1 MPAIPTLGAFLES
14 TLVHRETLAS
24 PANSTAVASQKA
36 LEVICAWPVSGQYG
50 PGTRAL
56 YVSPRTN
63 KESQNGALT
72 KISRYYILIAA
83 CVVARKVEWIRNAC
97 LAAVLLFPAIA
108 ALHAIVLAVLHVEGA
123 VDMDIYGAFQLCAI
137 GILTAP
143 ATVRLSQTYFNNPGR
158 NIIFIW
164 TVLLLAGL
172 LSLIVE
178 FMRLEGIAVPR
189 SAAACMAWAGGKGP
203 FPYGDDCNLKCSPGD
218 GPTSSL
224 REGSTDNIYV
234 VPTPNKLSFNTT
246 TLLAA
251 ACCIPAILSLVSM
264 WIKIMDH
271 NWEKL
276 SDGSRKH
283 QEPDGTIKGTNG
295 ATVSE
300 MTKIGETIKD
310 LMSLIEVPVMAAA
323 VLAILIKGE
332 MNFWSRQ
339 VYYQTEPIT
348 SIGQWAPIVG
358 SGLAVLGSLYLLVA
372 AEMDAAGKGDKQK
385 QCKECARSETTTSS
399 RRQSGTSTEDQ
410 ELETRTP
417 IHQTPTLG
425 NEPLVRQPTALSL
438 KDKGGRRKVAHILNW
453 ASENIA
459 IRTHS
464 QYEKGGF
471 KRDHRSTYPETPGEH
486 YKNSKLLADKAKYGE
501 SRAPSFVSSRGS
513 IDNGEGSSR
522 SARSPTRHE
531 SYPISS
537 PSPARSRSRHHRDHS
552 RSFPTDGRL
561 HTSSCYP
568 NPEGSL
574 REWSQNLHP
583 FSGGVLSR
591 SRADSSSD
599 TPISPTTI
607 TSPTQINPTIIVSS
621 AGAE

>member
-1 MPAIPTLGAFLES
+1 MPAIPPLETLLEN
-14 TLVHRETLAS
+14 TLVHREILAS
-24 PANSTAVASQKA
+24 PQNSTVVASAKA

-56 YVSPRTN
+56 
-63 KESQNGALT
+63 
-72 KISRYYILIAA
+72 YYILIAA

-97 LAAVLLFPAIA
+97 LAAVLLFPAVA
-108 ALHAIVLAVLHVEGA
+108 ALHAIALAVLHVEGA

-158 NIIFIW
+158 DIIFIW

-178 FMRLEGIAVPR
+178 FMRLEGIPVPG
-189 SAAACMAWAGGKGP
+189 SATAACINWAGGKGQ
-203 FPYGDDCNLKCSPGD
+203 FPYGDECDLRCSPDD

-234 VPTPNKLSFNTT
+234 VPTPDRLSFNTT

-276 SDGSRKH
+276 SSGRRK
-283 QEPDGTIKGTNG
+283 QQKPDEFIKGTNG
-295 ATVSE
+295 ATVTQ
-300 MTKIGETIKD
+300 MTRIGERIKD
-310 LMSLIEVPVMAAA
+310 AMSLIEIPVMAAA

-358 SGLAVLGSLYLLVA
+358 SGLAVLGSLYLLLA
-372 AEMDAAGKGDKQK
+372 AEMAAERKSDKK
-385 QCKECARSETTTSS
+385 EKCKECARPESSSSS
-399 RRQSGTSTEDQ
+399 RRQSETSTEDQ
-410 ELETRTP
+410 EPDNDTP
-417 IHQTPTLG
+417 SEQPTTSG
-425 NEPLVRQPTALSL
+425 NETLIRQFTARTLTG
-438 KDKGGRRKVAHILNW
+438 DVGGRRRFARFMNW

-459 IRTHS
+459 VRTHS

-471 KRDHRSTYPETPGEH
+471 KQDQKDNYPELPGERLR
-486 YKNSKLLADKAKYGE
+486 NSELPIQILKYNE
-501 SRAPSFVSSRGS
+501 YSRAASFVSSTGS
-513 IDNGEGSSR
+513 LDNGEESSKMACR
-522 SARSPTRHE
+522 PTPGRK

-537 PSPARSRSRHHRDHS
+537 PSPARSRQHGDHS
-552 RSFPTDGRL
+552 GSLPNDGLL
-561 HTSSCYP
+561 HTSPYHPSS
-568 NPEGSL
+568 PETS
-574 REWSQNLHP
+574 WQDWPQNLRP
-583 FSGGVLSR
+583 FSGRASSR
-591 SRADSSSD
+591 SRADSGSD
-599 TPISPTTI
+599 TAISPTTM
-607 TSPTQINPTIIVSS
+607 SPSPMPPTIIVSS
-621 AGAE
+621 VTSE

>member
-14 TLVHRETLAS
+14 TLVQRETLAS
-24 PANSTAVASQKA
+24 PENSTAIASQKA

-56 YVSPRTN
+56 
-63 KESQNGALT
+63 
-72 KISRYYILIAA
+72 YYILIAA

-189 SAAACMAWAGGKGP
+189 SSVACMAWAGAGGKGS
-203 FPYGDDCNLKCSPGD
+203 FPYGDSCDLKCSPDD

-234 VPTPNKLSFNTT
+234 VPTPDKLSFNTT

-300 MTKIGETIKD
+300 MKKIGETIKD

-372 AEMDAAGKGDKQK
+372 AEMDAAGKGEQQK

-410 ELETRTP
+410 ELESQTP

-425 NEPLVRQPTALSL
+425 NEPLARQPTALSL

-486 YKNSKLLADKAKYGE
+486 YKNYKLPEDKLRYGE
-501 SRAPSFVSSRGS
+501 SRAPSCVSSRAS

-531 SYPISS
+531 SHPISS
-537 PSPARSRSRHHRDHS
+537 PSPARSRSRHNRDYS

-561 HTSSCYP
+561 HTSSYCP
-568 NPEGSL
+568 NPEGLSQ
-574 REWSQNLHP
+574 EWPQNLRP
-583 FSGGVLSR
+583 FSGVSSR
-591 SRADSSSD
+591 SRANSSSEVAV
-599 TPISPTTI
+599 SPTTML
-607 TSPTQINPTIIVSS
+607 PPNQNYPTIIVSS

>member
-1 MPAIPTLGAFLES
+1 MPAIPPLETLLEN
-14 TLVHRETLAS
+14 TLVHREILAS
-24 PANSTAVASQKA
+24 PQNSTVVASAKA

-56 YVSPRTN
+56 
-63 KESQNGALT
+63 
-72 KISRYYILIAA
+72 YYILIAA

-97 LAAVLLFPAIA
+97 LAAVLLFPAVA
-108 ALHAIVLAVLHVEGA
+108 ALHAIALAVLHVEGA

-158 NIIFIW
+158 DIIFIW

-178 FMRLEGIAVPR
+178 FMRLEGIPVPG
-189 SAAACMAWAGGKGP
+189 SATAACINWASGKGQ
-203 FPYGDDCNLKCSPGD
+203 FPYGDECDLRCSPDD

-234 VPTPNKLSFNTT
+234 VPTPDRLSFNTT

-276 SDGSRKH
+276 SSGRRK
-283 QEPDGTIKGTNG
+283 QQKPDEFIKGTNG
-295 ATVSE
+295 ATVTQ
-300 MTKIGETIKD
+300 MTRIGERIKD
-310 LMSLIEVPVMAAA
+310 AMSLIEIPVMAAA

-358 SGLAVLGSLYLLVA
+358 SGLAVLGSLYLLLA
-372 AEMDAAGKGDKQK
+372 AEMAAERKSDKK
-385 QCKECARSETTTSS
+385 EKCKLCARPESSSSS
-399 RRQSGTSTEDQ
+399 RRQSETSTEDQ
-410 ELETRTP
+410 EPDNETP
-417 IHQTPTLG
+417 SEQPTTSG
-425 NEPLVRQPTALSL
+425 NETLIRQFTARTLTG
-438 KDKGGRRKVAHILNW
+438 DVGGRRRFARFMNW

-459 IRTHS
+459 VRTHS

-471 KRDHRSTYPETPGEH
+471 KQDQKDNYPELPGERLR
-486 YKNSKLLADKAKYGE
+486 NSELPIQILKYNE
-501 SRAPSFVSSRGS
+501 YSRAASFVSSTGS
-513 IDNGEGSSR
+513 LDNGEESSKMACR
-522 SARSPTRHE
+522 PAPGRK

-537 PSPARSRSRHHRDHS
+537 PSPARSRQHGDHS
-552 RSFPTDGRL
+552 GSLPNDGLL
-561 HTSSCYP
+561 HTSPYHPSS
-568 NPEGSL
+568 PETS
-574 REWSQNLHP
+574 WQDWPQNLRP
-583 FSGGVLSR
+583 FSGRASSR
-591 SRADSSSD
+591 SRADSGSD
-599 TPISPTTI
+599 TAISPTTM
-607 TSPTQINPTIIVSS
+607 SPSPMPPTIIVSS
-621 AGAE
+621 VTSE